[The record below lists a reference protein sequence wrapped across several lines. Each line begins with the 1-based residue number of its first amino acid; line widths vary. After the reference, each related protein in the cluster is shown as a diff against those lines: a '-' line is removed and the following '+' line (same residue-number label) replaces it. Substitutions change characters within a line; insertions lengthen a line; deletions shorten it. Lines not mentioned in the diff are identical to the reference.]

1 MKRRSIILL
10 TLLFFI
16 AVGILIIFLTSQSLE
31 LTKEEIEYIQQKE
44 TISFVSQTRYP
55 PFEFLAEDGARIG
68 MCIELSQWIG
78 SEFGFKTSFTDTSF
92 VEAQKKVLSKEVDV
106 LTSFFYSR
114 ERDVNFDFTVMMFE
128 IPASIFI
135 NSNSVGIDNLQD
147 LQGKTIAMQK
157 GDFAEEFLHQE
168 GIDYTIIYTND
179 FSEATDL
186 VLDGKAD
193 ALIGDEPIVLYHL
206 HTVGLSHLIKITGKP
221 LYFGQNS
228 MATKDGNNYLVSIL
242 NKGIAR
248 AKQTGTLYRIEQKW
262 LGTRS
267 SSGESK
273 YISYLIILTVL
284 LLAILLFIWFWN
296 RSLRIRVRNRT
307 LQLSASEERYKGFV
321 QDTPLL
327 ICRYIPGGEIIF
339 INQAYCDYFNK
350 TSDELLG
357 TNFQSLV
364 FESDREM
371 VMAKI
376 SSLSFDLPTKSD
388 DHRIVTSGGDVNW
401 QRWTDRALF
410 NKQRQIIAY
419 QSIGEDITERKEREK
434 EINKLSTAVEQSPS
448 VIAITNLN
456 GDLEYVNPY
465 FTTITGYS
473 RTEALGQN
481 PRILKSG
488 ILPDKTFEELWGTI
502 SSGQQWHGEFLNR
515 KKNGDLFWEAAS
527 VSPITNDIGEIIN
540 YLKVSIDI
548 TDRKQSE
555 QDLKLLLNEKEI
567 LFKEVHHRVKNNLQ
581 VIISLLNLQMSGCDS
596 QTVSLL
602 EEITSRIQIFADIHN
617 SLYINENVS
626 NIDINQH
633 IQQNFANLHRVY
645 GERNGHITLKTDIDS
660 FFLNL
665 DEAIPV
671 GLLLNELMTN
681 SFKYA
686 FTNGGIISISIH
698 QKKGMGISEIIYS
711 DDGKGFVDSGE
722 GFGSNIISAMAN
734 QLGLSQI
741 ILSVGST
748 RYEFL
753 NNTIPIT
760 KDLKK
765 DKILFVED
773 ELLIAM
779 GRISELRSA
788 GYLVDDKIITSG
800 EDAVQIIK
808 NATSPPSLIIMDISL
823 KGPIDGISA
832 AVEIQKLNS
841 SIPFVFTSGYED
853 IKTRKRLDSIFHSSF
868 IPKMS
873 TSSDFIKIV
882 SLALQKK

>member
-1 MKRRSIILL
+1 MKRRSIILFV
-10 TLLFFI
+10 LLFFFV
-16 AVGILIIFLTSQSLE
+16 VGILIIYLTSQSLE
-31 LTKEEIEYIQQKE
+31 LTKEEIEYIKQKE
-44 TISFVSQTRYP
+44 TISFISQTKYP
-55 PFEFLAEDGARIG
+55 PFEFLAEDGAHLG

-78 SEFGFKTSFTDTSF
+78 SELGFKTSFTDTSF
-92 VEAQKKVLSKEVDV
+92 VEAQQKVLSKEVDV

-114 ERDVNFDFTVMMFE
+114 ERDINFDFTGMMFE

-135 NSNSVGIDNLQD
+135 NSNSLGIDNIHD
-147 LQGKTIAMQK
+147 LNGKTIAMQK
-157 GDFAEEFLHQE
+157 GDYAEEFLNQE
-168 GIDYTIIYTND
+168 GVDYTIIYTND

-186 VLDGKAD
+186 VLEGKAD
-193 ALIGDEPIVLYHL
+193 ALIGDEPIVLFHL
-206 HTVGLSHLIKITGKP
+206 HTMGLSHRIKITGKP

-228 MATKDGNNYLVSIL
+228 MATQDGNHYLVSIL
-242 NKGIAR
+242 NKGIAK

-273 YISYLIILTVL
+273 YIPYLIALTVVL
-284 LLAILLFIWFWN
+284 LVILLFIWFWN

-307 LQLSASEERYKGFV
+307 LQLSASEERYRGFV
-321 QDTPLL
+321 QDNPLL
-327 ICRYIPGGEIIF
+327 ICRYIPGGEIVF
-339 INQAYCDYFNK
+339 VNQAYCDYFNK
-350 TSDELLG
+350 SSAELTG

-364 FESDREM
+364 FETDRDM

-376 SSLSFDLPTKSD
+376 SSLTFDFPTKSD
-388 DHRIVTSGGDVNW
+388 DHRVVRPEGDINW

-410 NKQRQIIAY
+410 NKERQIIAY

-434 EINKLSTAVEQSPS
+434 ELNKLSAAVEQSPS
-448 VIAITNLN
+448 IIAITNLN
-456 GDLEYVNPY
+456 GDLEYVNPF
-465 FTTITGYS
+465 FTKITGYS

-481 PRILKSG
+481 PRILKSKT
-488 ILPDKTFEELWGTI
+488 LSDKTYEELWGTI

-527 VSPITNDIGEIIN
+527 ISPITNDIGEIIN

-555 QDLKLLLNEKEI
+555 QNLKSLLNEKEI

-581 VIISLLNLQMSGCDS
+581 VIISLLNLQMSWCDT

-617 SLYINENVS
+617 SLYRNEDVS
-626 NIDINQH
+626 NIDIYQH

-645 GERNGHITLKTDIDS
+645 GERNGHVTLENGIGS
-660 FFLNL
+660 LYLSL
-665 DEAIPV
+665 DDAIPV

-686 FTNGGIISISIH
+686 FTDGGIISVSINY
-698 QKKGMGISEIIYS
+698 KEAIGICEIVYS
-711 DDGKGFVDSGE
+711 DNGKGFVDLSE
-722 GFGSNIISAMAN
+722 GFGSNIISAMAG

-741 ILSVGST
+741 VSSKNST

-753 NNTIPIT
+753 NKKIPIAN
-760 KDLKK
+760 DLKK
-765 DKILFVED
+765 GKIIFVED
-773 ELLIAM
+773 EILIAM

-800 EDAVQIIK
+800 EDAIQIIK
-808 NATSPPSLIIMDISL
+808 EVASEPSLIIMDISL
-823 KGPIDGISA
+823 KGQIDGISA
-832 AVEIQKLNS
+832 AAEIQKWNP

-853 IKTRKRLDSIFHSSF
+853 IETRKRLDSIFNSSF
-868 IPKMS
+868 IPKIAS
-873 TSSDFIKIV
+873 SSDFIKVV